1 MSHIFKYF
9 CLIFLTF
16 SLSCQNEN
24 SQGSGNRANL
34 DAREVFKWEPGLGS
48 MISAHR
54 GGPYPGFPENCIE
67 TFDNTLS
74 YTKALIEFDVNTTKD
89 GHLVL
94 MHDDKVDR
102 TTNGTGYV
110 DGMTL
115 AEIKNLRLKDN
126 EGKITDFNVPTLAE
140 VLQWAKEKGALVS
153 VDVKR
158 GVDFEK
164 VIRLIEQTG
173 AESHVSI
180 IVYTVENAVKVHRLN
195 PSLMISITIRNKDE
209 FERVKKA
216 GIPGKNIIAFTGIR
230 LLARD
235 HYKMLHDQGI
245 FCILGTFGNLDR
257 RAVIRGDHLYRDL
270 IDKGVDIIATD
281 RPKEAADAL
290 GILNNQQNF

>member
-24 SQGSGNRANL
+24 SQSSGNRANL
-34 DAREVFKWEPGLGS
+34 DAREVFKWEPGVAP

-216 GIPGKNIIAFTGIR
+216 GIPGKNVIAFTGIR

-290 GILNNQQNF
+290 GILNNQKNF